1 MTKTNSL
8 TEKDARLFLGVM
20 IISLIGNVCA
30 DYALLW
36 YGLSLLVPG
45 DNTLT
50 SFYVGQGVGAVVL
63 SPLLAVLFD
72 RFPRFAAS
80 VALDAL
86 YAGLLAAMGGLYLLG
101 LLSTPLIFVFS
112 SMVTAALSL
121 LHKSSVGFA
130 AVQRMSEASGVTDV
144 LARFIAALN
153 IPFLVGSALSGLVYH
168 YLGFIGCMVIGIATF
183 IPTPFIYCRVFGAED
198 APRETRVPDFARD
211 LKEGISALRSD
222 RILYGMAMSVA
233 TLNVASAV
241 LPSVVGFAFLQAF
254 PGRTD
259 YASAAISLSILGG
272 ILLTKRVGK
281 ESKSWPVRAVVPLSF
296 VPAAL
301 ALIVCLVYPNPF
313 VIAVMFL
320 LACIGSA
327 ARNVSSGSLRV
338 SRVPK
343 ALIGR
348 VNTAYSSLLYA
359 GQAVGG
365 FVIVKAVQNDLS
377 TAALAILA
385 CFAAASVVSFILLP
399 SVRVAECLEPSR

>member
-1 MTKTNSL
+1 MTKTL

-20 IISLIGNVCA
+20 IVSLIGNVCA

-86 YAGLLAAMGGLYLLG
+86 YAALLAAMAALFILD

-112 SMVTAALSL
+112 MLTAALSL

-144 LARFIAALN
+144 VSRFIAALN
-153 IPFLVGSALSGLVYH
+153 IPFLVGSALSGVVYH
-168 YLGFIGCMVIGIATF
+168 YLGFIGCMVIGILTF
-183 IPTPFIYCRVFGAED
+183 LPTPFIYYRVFGPGEA
-198 APRETRVPDFARD
+198 APDDRPHDFLRD
-211 LKEGISALRSD
+211 LKQGISALQSD

-241 LPSVVGFAFLQAF
+241 LPSVVGFAFLKAF

-272 ILLTKRVGK
+272 ILLTKRVG
-281 ESKSWPVRAVVPLSF
+281 EASKSWPMRAVVPLSF

-301 ALIVCLVYPNPF
+301 MLVICVFYSDPF
-313 VIAVMFL
+313 VMAAMFL

-348 VNTAYSSLLYA
+348 VNTAYSALLYA
-359 GQAVGG
+359 GQAFGG

-377 TAALAILA
+377 TAALSILA
-385 CFAAASVVSFILLP
+385 CFAAASAVSFLLLP
-399 SVRVAECLEPSR
+399 STRVAECLEPAR